1 MSMANNPND
10 PVHAV
15 YNSLSINEFKQ
26 ILAVI
31 DTPDQKTNIAIILK
45 FGATWCGPC
54 KNIKQLCATRFNEL
68 STKIICFDLDID
80 GEENSELYS
89 AYAGKKMIKSIP
101 TIFAYVS
108 NPERNQAHW
117 WAPDLSVNSSKPE
130 DIDLF
135 FKKINSLTK

>member
-1 MSMANNPND
+1 MSVVHH
-10 PVHAV
+10 PV
-15 YNSLSINEFKQ
+15 YSNLSIKEFKD

-31 DTPDQKTNIAIILK
+31 DAADQTANVAIILK

-54 KNIKQLCATRFNEL
+54 KNIKELCSTRFNEL
-68 STKIICFDLDID
+68 SHKITCFDLDID
-80 GEENSELYS
+80 GEDNNELYG
-89 AYAGKKMIKSIP
+89 AYVSKKMIKTIP

-108 NPERNQAHW
+108 NPERNYAHW
-117 WAPDLSVNSSKPE
+117 WAPDLSVNSSKSE

>member
-1 MSMANNPND
+1 MS
-10 PVHAV
+10 VVRHSV
-15 YNSLSINEFKQ
+15 YSSLSIKEFKD

-31 DTPDQKTNIAIILK
+31 DAPDQNANVAIILK

-54 KNIKQLCATRFNEL
+54 KNIKELCATRFNEL
-68 STKIICFDLDID
+68 SNKITCFDLDID
-80 GEENSELYS
+80 EEDNNELYS
-89 AYAGKKMIKSIP
+89 AYASKKMIKSIP

-108 NPERNQAHW
+108 NSERNYAHW